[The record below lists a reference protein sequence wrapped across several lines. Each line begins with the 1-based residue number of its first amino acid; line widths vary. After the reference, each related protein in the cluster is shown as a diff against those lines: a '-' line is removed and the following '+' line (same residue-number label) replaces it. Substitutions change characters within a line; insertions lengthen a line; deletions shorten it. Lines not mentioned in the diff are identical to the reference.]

1 MPARYRCGVGPR
13 AILSGSNAVRAPN
26 RPIPLL
32 GLAGPVLIVAAW
44 AALSSSQLFPPSLF
58 PHPAAVGRGL
68 VTEFMSGRLVQ
79 DVLASLFRVGAGFLL
94 ATAIGIPA
102 GLVLGHSAMARAA
115 LLPMVNFFRNLS
127 PLAWIPFAILW
138 LGIGDP
144 PAIFLIF
151 MAALFPVVLST
162 AAAVASIPSVYFRV
176 ARDLGI
182 EGPRLLSEV
191 TLPAIAPQVITTLR
205 VTAGLAWL
213 VVVAAEMIAGRDGLG
228 FAVWD
233 ARNGLRIDLLAA
245 VMVVIGLIGVGL
257 DRLLVQMTR
266 IPSVRWGYER

>member
-1 MPARYRCGVGPR
+1 M
-13 AILSGSNAVRAPN
+13 
-26 RPIPLL
+26 L
-32 GLAGPVLIVAAW
+32 GLAGPALIVAAW
-44 AALSSSQLFPPSLF
+44 AAVSSLQLFPPSLF
-58 PHPAAVGRGL
+58 PHPGAVARGL

-94 ATAIGIPA
+94 AIAIGIPA
-102 GLVLGHSAMARAA
+102 GLLLGHSAMARAA
-115 LLPMVNFFRNLS
+115 LLPLVNFFRNLS

-151 MAALFPVVLST
+151 MAAVFPVVLST

-182 EGPRLLSEV
+182 QGPRLLSEV